1 MMYFL
6 LVAYCLLGPNIYPD
20 FSRNGFKDIP
30 LLITQMSFSE
40 SDIVKTAIHQLKRH
54 SITDFTEQDRLQIAN
69 RLKPDQYHLQ
79 GVIELAGFLQL
90 RDSLDGM
97 DPKHLS
103 TESLKNAH
111 ALALVRSGD
120 QKLRETM
127 LSNIMKMAVDDAYVH
142 QVAPMLIYTRQR
154 DCIDHILLQILSDQP
169 SCSPSDPETNGQIVC
184 GYRLMELVAP
194 VLEDFPYSVSK
205 SGSLQAENYREALR
219 VVRQWIKT
227 HQSSYRIDATSY

>member
-1 MMYFL
+1 MTITI
-6 LVAYCLLGPNIYPD
+6 CLFAVLSCFTDIPPKHPHTPNIPH
-20 FSRNGFKDIP
+20 
-30 LLITQMSFSE
+30 LIKQLSSSGGAEVHTV
-40 SDIVKTAIHQLKRH
+40 IKQLKGLP
-54 SITDFTEQDRLQIAN
+54 ITDFTEQDRLQIAN

-154 DCIDHILLQILSDQP
+154 DCIDHVLLQILSDQP

-194 VLEDFPYSVSK
+194 VLQDFPYSVSK
-205 SGSLQAENYREALR
+205 SGSLKVENYREALLA
-219 VVRQWIKT
+219 VRKWIKT
-227 HQSSYRIDATSY
+227 NQSSYRIDATSY